1 MLNGNLNLFPLS
13 HHQKRILNIENLYP
27 ETAINH
33 IGGLIQINGK
43 LHLETLKKAIQ
54 HCIRQTESLRIR
66 LMKQEGSV
74 LQYID
79 EKAQA
84 RVPSVDFTSADH
96 PYERM
101 LDWAEREFKIPFS
114 LYDGALVQFY
124 VFQTDE
130 ATCGYLIKCHHI
142 VADGWSMKIIIDKIK
157 DLYMLLANGELPE
170 EAADDYSVLIEKEKK
185 YLSSPRYQKDA
196 AFWKEEFSHLP
207 DSFLS
212 KSSANIAGK
221 RKRFKLD
228 QEHSAAVYE
237 FIQKQGSSLNAL
249 FTASLFW
256 YLSKATGE
264 NDFIIGTPVLNRSGK
279 KEKSTAGMTVSTMP
293 FRKKT
298 DLDQRFSDFLQ
309 EVNSDYLKY
318 FLHQRYPYDELIKE
332 LQLAKQGYDQLFQMY
347 INSYNTDLA
356 SDIDGCHVEYD
367 ELYNGSQPYSLQI
380 AVKEWDEGG
389 AIELQFDYK
398 VADYSEA
405 EIQQLKDRL
414 LRLILLL
421 IEDPDIQF
429 RHLSIL
435 TEQEKRDEI
444 FKWNQTKADYPK
456 EQTINQLI
464 QATALQHPFRTA
476 IEDGERHVSY
486 QDLDER
492 SNQIARCLIH
502 KGISRGDF
510 VAVSMKHSPELI
522 AVLLGILKAGG
533 AYVPIDPEYPAERIK
548 YILENSEAA
557 FFITDPLFKID
568 CRLPR
573 HVKQISID
581 CTMFNDLDTGQLDI
595 RNDPSDIAYM
605 IYTSGSTGQPK
616 GVMIEHQSLVNYIT
630 SASQNYTSSQEDS
643 FALYSS
649 IAFDLTVTSIYT
661 PLVTGNK
668 IVIYRQED
676 IPEFILHQILKE
688 MKTAVIKLT
697 PAHLALLKDA
707 NLKDSSIKRMIVGGE
722 QLPVSLARQI
732 TEASDHRIE
741 IFNEYG
747 PTEATV
753 GCMIHKYDREQDQ
766 QASVPIGVPLQNTE
780 IYLLDE
786 QLQPVLPGT
795 QGEMY
800 ISGDNVARGY
810 WKRPDLQ
817 TERFL
822 DNPFMKGR
830 KMYKTGDLA
839 KRTNNGLLEYA
850 GRKDHQIKL
859 KGYRIELG
867 EIELALL
874 SLEEIEEAV
883 VIDFGDSQG
892 RKQLAAYVVS
902 SAPTPVLELRK
913 KLSGKLPVFMVPAYF
928 IKMDHIP
935 LTQNGKTDKKA
946 LPDPL
951 LYQEQTDYG
960 LLNEEQKEAE
970 AVLLET
976 AKEILGQTDIC
987 PEDHF
992 YQLGGDSIKA
1002 IQFVSKMKEKGLFIK
1017 TQDIMTYP
1025 VFRELVSAV
1034 TSKQSPAISQ
1044 QQAEGRV
1051 MGTPITQWFWSL
1063 DLKCA
1068 HFWHQSV
1075 MLTAEKEVH
1084 LEDVKAVLS
1093 LLINHHDSLR
1103 MNVEKETN
1111 TLVYHNTNI
1120 EPYIE
1125 YHDLSNVSEEEQ
1137 TKQIAVIGQEMREST
1152 DLYNGVLFKTGVIK
1166 ANEKTHL
1173 LFTAHH
1179 LIADG
1184 VSWQILID
1192 DFLALLHSIDKKEEK
1207 RLPLKTHSYQ
1217 EFSNSIHE
1225 YAYSREAEEE
1235 CSYWNKKV
1243 KKIQPLYGI
1252 CPENSKVENSIKLKR
1267 SLSSQMTQ
1275 KLLSEANE
1283 AYQTQTN
1290 DLLITALIRACHHCT
1305 GKEVISLEL
1314 EGHGR
1319 ETLKE
1324 DLDFSRTF
1332 GWFTAMYPAVFQA
1345 EADLPAQIRS
1355 VKENLRNIPNKGI
1368 GYGALTY
1375 LSKRMPEH
1383 RKPELRFNYLGEVD
1397 RFLADKSEYRMTY
1410 LNSGA
1415 ESSPENSLTVSLDLT
1430 AGIYDGQLTLD
1441 LICSDLY
1448 QTEDMEQLL
1457 DEFFVQLKELTEH
1470 CCKQESVEYTPSDFE
1485 TASLSIEELDSL
1497 FK

>member
-1 MLNGNLNLFPLS
+1 MNGKLNLFPLS

-27 ETAINH
+27 DTAINH

-43 LHLETLKKAIQ
+43 LNLETLQKAIQ
-54 HCIRQTESLRIR
+54 LCIRQTESLRIR
-66 LMKQEGSV
+66 LVKQEESV

-79 EKAQA
+79 EKTQAQ
-84 RVPSVDFTSADH
+84 VPSADFTQTDY

-114 LYDGALVQFY
+114 LYDNALAQFY

-157 DLYMLLANGELPE
+157 NLYMQLTSGELLTE
-170 EAADDYSVLIEKEKK
+170 GADNYSILIEKEKK
-185 YLSSPRYQKDA
+185 YLSSSRYDKDA
-196 AFWKEEFSHLP
+196 TFWKAEFSHLP

-212 KSSANIAGK
+212 KSSAHIAGK
-221 RKRFKLD
+221 RKRYKLD
-228 QEHSAAVYE
+228 QKHSAAVYE
-237 FIQKQGSSLNAL
+237 FIQRQGSSLNAL

-256 YLSKATGE
+256 YLSKVTGE

-298 DLDQRFSDFLQ
+298 DSDVCFSDFLK
-309 EVNSDYLKY
+309 EVNSDYMKY
-318 FLHQRYPYDELIKE
+318 FLHQRYPYDELVKE
-332 LQLAKQGYDQLFQMY
+332 LQLAKQGYDQLFQIYM
-347 INSYNTDLA
+347 NSYNTDLA
-356 SDIDGCHVEYD
+356 SDISGCRVEYD

-398 VADYSEA
+398 VSDHSEA
-405 EIQQLKDRL
+405 DIQLLNERL
-414 LRLILLL
+414 QRLILSV
-421 IEDPDIQF
+421 IENPDLEL
-429 RHLSIL
+429 RNLSLL

-444 FKWNQTKADYPK
+444 VKWNQTRADYPK
-456 EQTINQLI
+456 DLTIDQLF
-464 QATALQHPFRTA
+464 QGKAAQYPFHTA
-476 IEDGERHVSY
+476 IEDGTKQVSH
-486 QDLDER
+486 QELDER
-492 SNQIARCLIH
+492 SNQIARYLIH
-502 KGISRGDF
+502 KGISRGHF
-510 VAVSMKHSPELI
+510 AAVSMKHSPDLI

-533 AYVPIDPEYPAERIK
+533 AYVPIDPEYPAERIQ

-557 FFITDPLFKID
+557 FFITDPLFETD
-568 CRLPR
+568 CRLPSQ
-573 HVKQISID
+573 VKKISFD
-581 CTMFNDLDTGQLDI
+581 CAMFHNLDTGQLDI
-595 RNDPSDIAYM
+595 KNDPSDIAYM

-616 GVMIEHQSLVNYIT
+616 GVMIEHQSLVNYII
-630 SASQNYTSSQEDS
+630 SASKNYTSSQDDS

-668 IVIYRQED
+668 IIIYRQED
-676 IPEFILHQILKE
+676 IPEFVLHRIVKE
-688 MKTAVIKLT
+688 KKTAVIKLT
-697 PAHLALLKDA
+697 PAHLALLKDE
-707 NLKDSSIKRMIVGGE
+707 NLSVSSIKRMIVGGE
-722 QLPVSLARQI
+722 QLPVLLARQI
-732 TEASDHRIE
+732 TESSDQCIE

-753 GCMIHKYDREQDQ
+753 GCMIHKYDLKQDQ
-766 QASVPIGVPLQNTE
+766 RASVPIGIPMQNTE

-874 SLEEIEEAV
+874 SLEDIDEAV
-883 VIDFGDSQG
+883 VIDFNDSQG

-902 SAPTPVLELRK
+902 STKTAALELRK
-913 KLSGKLPVFMVPAYF
+913 KLSDKLPVFMVPAYF
-928 IKMDHIP
+928 IHMDRIP
-935 LTQNGKTDKKA
+935 LTQNGKTDREA

-951 LYQEQTDYG
+951 LSQEQTDYG
-960 LLNEEQKEAE
+960 LLTEEQKEAE

-976 AKEILGQTDIC
+976 AKEILGQTDIR

-1017 TQDIMTYP
+1017 TQDMMTYP

-1034 TSKQSPAISQ
+1034 TSKQSVSISQ

-1051 MGTPITQWFWSL
+1051 MGTPIAQWFWSL
-1063 DLKCA
+1063 NLKCA

-1075 MLTAEKEVH
+1075 MLTAEKEIH

-1093 LLINHHDSLR
+1093 ILINHHDSLR

-1111 TLVYHNTNI
+1111 TLFYHNTDI
-1120 EPYIE
+1120 EPYAE
-1125 YHDLSNVSEEEQ
+1125 YWDLSNFSEDEQ

-1166 ANEKTHL
+1166 ANKKTHL

-1179 LIADG
+1179 LITDG

-1192 DFLALLHSIDKKEEK
+1192 DFLTLLHSIDKKEEG

-1217 EFSNSIHE
+1217 KFSDSIHE
-1225 YAYSREAEEE
+1225 YANSREAEEE
-1235 CSYWNKKV
+1235 CSYWDEKV
-1243 KKIQPLYGI
+1243 KQIEPLYEV
-1252 CPENSKVENSIKLKR
+1252 CSENSKVKDSLKLKR
-1267 SLSSQMTQ
+1267 ALSRQMTQ

-1290 DLLITALIRACHHCT
+1290 DLLIAALIRACHHCT

-1319 ETLKE
+1319 EPIKE

-1332 GWFTAMYPAVFQA
+1332 GWFTAMYPSVFQA
-1345 EADLPAQIRS
+1345 EAELPAQIRS
-1355 VKENLRNIPNKGI
+1355 VKENLRSIPKKGI

-1375 LSKRMPEH
+1375 LSKRMPAH

-1397 RFLADKSEYRMTY
+1397 RFLADKSEYRITY

-1415 ESSPENSLTVSLDLT
+1415 ESSPENDLTVSLDLT

-1448 QTEDMEQLL
+1448 QTGDMEQLL
-1457 DEFFVQLKELTEH
+1457 DEFSVQLKELAEH

>member
-1 MLNGNLNLFPLS
+1 MLDGHFNLFPLT

-27 ETAINH
+27 DTAINH
-33 IGGLIQINGK
+33 IGGLVQINGK
-43 LHLETLKKAIQ
+43 LHLETLQKAIQ
-54 HCIRQTESLRIR
+54 LCIRQTESLRIR
-66 LMKQEGSV
+66 LVKQEESV
-74 LQYID
+74 LQYIE
-79 EKAQA
+79 EKTQVH
-84 RVPSVDFTSADH
+84 VPSADFTQTDY
-96 PYERM
+96 PFERM

-114 LYDGALVQFY
+114 LYDSALAQFY

-157 DLYMLLANGELPE
+157 NLYMQLTAGEPLTE
-170 EAADDYSVLIEKEKK
+170 EADNYSILIEKEKK
-185 YLSSPRYQKDA
+185 YLSSSRYHKDA
-196 AFWKEEFSHLP
+196 AFWKDEFSHLP
-207 DSFLS
+207 DTFLS
-212 KSSANIAGK
+212 KSSAHIAGK
-221 RKRFKLD
+221 RMRYKME
-228 QEHSAAVYE
+228 QEHSAAVYK
-237 FIQKQGSSLNAL
+237 FIQQQGSSLNAL

-256 YLSKATGE
+256 YLSKITGE

-298 DLDQRFSDFLQ
+298 EHEICFSDFLQ
-309 EVNSDYLKY
+309 EVNSDYMKY
-318 FLHQRYPYDELIKE
+318 FLHQRYPYDELVKE
-332 LQLAKQGYDQLFQMY
+332 LQLAKQGYDQLFQIY

-356 SDIDGCHVEYD
+356 SDISGCHVEYD

-398 VADYSEA
+398 VSDYSESD
-405 EIQQLKDRL
+405 IQLLNDRL
-414 LRLILLL
+414 QRLILLV
-421 IEDPDIQF
+421 IENPEMKL
-429 RHLSIL
+429 RNLSLL

-444 FKWNQTKADYPK
+444 VKWNQTRADYPK
-456 EQTINQLI
+456 DQTIDQLF
-464 QATALQHPFRTA
+464 QGKAAQHPFYTA
-476 IEDGERHVSY
+476 IEDGSKQVSY
-486 QDLDER
+486 QELDKR
-492 SNQIARCLIH
+492 SNQIARYLIH
-502 KGISRGDF
+502 KGISRGHF
-510 VAVSMKHSPELI
+510 AAVSMKHSPDLI

-533 AYVPIDPEYPAERIK
+533 AYVPIDPEYPAERIQ

-557 FFITDPLFKID
+557 FFITDPLFETD
-568 CRLPR
+568 CRLPS
-573 HVKQISID
+573 HVKKISFD
-581 CTMFNDLDTGQLDI
+581 CAMFHDLDTGQLDI
-595 RNDPSDIAYM
+595 KNDPSDIAYM

-616 GVMIEHQSLVNYIT
+616 GVMIEHQCLVNYII
-630 SASQNYTSSQEDS
+630 SASQNYTSSQDDS

-668 IVIYRQED
+668 IIIYRQED
-676 IPEFILHQILKE
+676 LSEFILHRIVKE
-688 MKTAVIKLT
+688 KKTAVIKLT
-697 PAHLALLKDA
+697 PAHLALLKDE
-707 NLKDSSIKRMIVGGE
+707 NLSDSSIKRMIVGGE
-722 QLPVSLARQI
+722 QLPVSLARQV
-732 TEASDHRIE
+732 TESSDHCIE

-753 GCMIHKYDREQDQ
+753 GCMIHKYNPKQDK
-766 QASVPIGVPLQNTE
+766 QASVPIGIPLQNTE

-786 QLQPVLPGT
+786 QLQPVLPGS
-795 QGEMY
+795 QGELY

-810 WKRPDLQ
+810 WKRPNLQ
-817 TERFL
+817 KERFL
-822 DNPFMKGR
+822 DNPFIKNR

-839 KRTNNGLLEYA
+839 KRSSSGLLEYA

-874 SLEEIEEAV
+874 SLEDIDEAV
-883 VIDFGDSQG
+883 VIDFADSQG

-902 SAPTPVLELRK
+902 STKTTAALELRK
-913 KLSGKLPVFMVPAYF
+913 KLSDKLPVFMVPAYF
-928 IKMDHIP
+928 IHMDRIP
-935 LTQNGKTDKKA
+935 LTQNGKTDREA

-951 LYQEQTDYG
+951 LSQEQTYCNLD
-960 LLNEEQKEAE
+960 EKQKAAE

-976 AKEILGQTDIC
+976 AKEILGQTDIR

-1002 IQFVSKMKEKGLFIK
+1002 IQFVSKMKEKGLFIR
-1017 TQDIMTYP
+1017 TQDILTYP
-1025 VFRELVSAV
+1025 VFRELVSVV
-1034 TSKQSPAISQ
+1034 TSKQAPSIPQ
-1044 QQAEGRV
+1044 QKAEGRV
-1051 MGTPITQWFWSL
+1051 MDTPITKWFWSL
-1063 DLKCA
+1063 NLKCE

-1075 MLTAEKEVH
+1075 MLAAKKEIS
-1084 LEDVKAVLS
+1084 LENVKAILSVLIS
-1093 LLINHHDSLR
+1093 HHDTLR
-1103 MNVEKETN
+1103 MTVEKETM
-1111 TLVYHNTNI
+1111 TLFYHNEDI
-1120 EPYIE
+1120 EPHIE
-1125 YHDLSNVSEEEQ
+1125 YWDVSSLTEREQ
-1137 TKQIAVIGQEMREST
+1137 AKQIAVIGQEMREKT

-1166 ANEKTHL
+1166 AKEKTHL

-1192 DFLALLHSIDKKEEK
+1192 DFLALLHSTNKQEGKG
-1207 RLPLKTHSYQ
+1207 LPLKTHSYQ
-1217 EFSNSIHE
+1217 EFSASINE
-1225 YAYSREAEEE
+1225 YADSREAEEE
-1235 CSYWNKKV
+1235 YSYWAEKV
-1243 KKIQPLYGI
+1243 RKIEPLYGLR
-1252 CPENSKVENSIKLKR
+1252 PEGSKVKDSKKLKR
-1267 SLSSQMTQ
+1267 VLSRQLTQ

-1290 DLLITALIRACHHCT
+1290 DLLLTALIRACRQCT
-1305 GKEVISLEL
+1305 GKDVISLEL

-1319 ETLKE
+1319 EPLKE
-1324 DLDFSRTF
+1324 HLDFSRTF
-1332 GWFTAMYPAVFQA
+1332 GWFTAMYPAVFQT

-1355 VKENLRNIPNKGI
+1355 VKENIRSIPNKGI

-1375 LSKRMPEH
+1375 LSKRMPDH
-1383 RKPELRFNYLGEVD
+1383 IKPELRFNYLGEVD
-1397 RFLADKSEYRMTY
+1397 RFLADKPEYSMTY

-1415 ESSPENSLTVSLDLT
+1415 ESSPENDLTVSLDLT
-1430 AGIYDGQLTLD
+1430 AGIYDGQLTVD
-1441 LICSDLY
+1441 LSCSGLY

-1457 DEFFVQLKELTEH
+1457 DEFSVQLTELAEH

-1485 TASLSIEELDSL
+1485 TASLSMEELDSL